1 MDIVT
6 TVTDL
11 LFTKKKYPTAPVLIP
26 TMGALHDG
34 HLALIKK
41 ARAIAGSN
49 GCVAVSIFINPI
61 QFDNP
66 DDLKNYPS
74 TLQRDTELC
83 EKYGVD
89 LLYTPE
95 AESLYSTNRS
105 IVIKEDS
112 LTSKLCGATRPGHF
126 DGVCTVV
133 AKLFNLF
140 TPIDAVFGKKDYQQ
154 LAIINRMVR
163 DLNFQIIIH
172 GVDTVRADDGLALSS
187 RNVRLSN
194 DARVQ
199 APAIR
204 QSMLL
209 AQDAL
214 ATGVTDSAQLLEIA
228 SRHLSTHAPLA
239 EIDYLKCVEAD
250 SLQSQDNVTQK
261 SLMAIAAFFGDVRL
275 IDNIELVPAN

>member
-11 LFTKKKYPTAPVLIP
+11 LFAKKKHLTAPVLVP

-34 HLALIKK
+34 HIALIEK
-41 ARAIAGSN
+41 ARAIAGPN
-49 GCVAVSIFINPI
+49 GCIAVSIFVNPI

-74 TLQRDTELC
+74 TIQRDIALC
-83 EKYGVD
+83 EEHGVD
-89 LLYTPE
+89 LLFTPD
-95 AESLYSTNRS
+95 AEILYSANHSTA
-105 IVIKEDS
+105 ITEDS
-112 LTSKLCGATRPGHF
+112 LASKLCGTTRPGHF

-140 TPIDAVFGKKDYQQ
+140 SPIDAVFGKKDYQQ

-163 DLNFQIIIH
+163 DLNFQVIIH
-172 GVDTVRADDGLALSS
+172 GVDTVRENDGLALSS
-187 RNVRLSN
+187 RNVRLSE
-194 DARVQ
+194 DARAQ

-204 QSMLL
+204 QAMLL
-209 AQDAL
+209 AQESL
-214 ATGVTDSAQLLEIA
+214 SSGVDDSARLLELMK
-228 SRHLSTHAPLA
+228 SHLNTHAPLA
-239 EIDYLKCVEAD
+239 EIDYLECVCAS
-250 SLQSQDNVTQK
+250 SLQPQVRVTQK
-261 SLMAIAAFFGDVRL
+261 SLIAIAAFFGNVRL

>member
-6 TVTDL
+6 TVTEL
-11 LFTKKKYPTAPVLIP
+11 LFAKKKHLKAPVLVP

-34 HLALIKK
+34 HLALIEK
-41 ARAIAGSN
+41 ARAIAGPN
-49 GCVAVSIFINPI
+49 GCIAVSIFVNPI

-74 TLQRDTELC
+74 TLQRDIGLC
-83 EKYGVD
+83 EKHGVD
-89 LLYTPE
+89 LLFTPE
-95 AESLYSTNRS
+95 AGSLYAANRS
-105 IVIKEDS
+105 TAITEDS
-112 LTSKLCGATRPGHF
+112 LASKLCGATRPGHF

-154 LAIINRMVR
+154 LAIINRMTR

-172 GVDTVRADDGLALSS
+172 GVDTVREDDGLALSS
-187 RNVRLSN
+187 RNVRLS
-194 DARVQ
+194 DAARSQ

-204 QSMLL
+204 QAMLL
-209 AQDAL
+209 AQKAQT
-214 ATGVTDSAQLLEIA
+214 AGEKDSEQLLEIIKN
-228 SRHLSTHAPLA
+228 HLSANAPLA
-239 EIDYLKCVEAD
+239 VIDYLECVSAD
-250 SLQSQDNVTQK
+250 SLQTQERVEQK
-261 SLMAIAAFFGDVRL
+261 SLIAIAAHFGDVRL